1 MNSFVVKV
9 IASSVFLALVVS
21 VPSVRCENREK
32 NMLKERLSI
41 SSGLQGEQLKNAQ
54 TMLSQAKSAVPQQ
67 MAKLLE
73 KKEEEKKPH
82 CDCITSAAAA
92 NFKKLT
98 DMLKVKYRRCLVKL
112 DARENNI
119 DLGTEKDQDDLSS
132 VEEDEATLCEKME
145 FPGHKCISDRN
156 LGYIESSFYADMT
169 GNTAYI
175 FYEV

>member
-98 DMLKVKYRRCLVKL
+98 C
-112 DARENNI
+112 
-119 DLGTEKDQDDLSS
+119 
-132 VEEDEATLCEKME
+132 
-145 FPGHKCISDRN
+145 
-156 LGYIESSFYADMT
+156 
-169 GNTAYI
+169 
-175 FYEV
+175 